1 LVIIVSDFK
10 KFYKY
15 MVKKIDYKSSGVHYD
30 LLDPFKIAAQKA
42 AKSTD
47 GNIDYLKIKEV
58 AGSRGESAFLI
69 DMECCYL
76 AHVEE
81 GLGTKNLIAD
91 EMYKITGKS
100 YYDQIAQDA
109 VGAIVN
115 DLITLGALPVSI
127 AMHLAVGDSHWFS
140 DSKRQNDLVKGW
152 KKACD
157 LSSAIWGGGET
168 PTLKGIIHDNTVL
181 LSGSAVGIIKDKKY
195 LISSKNIKDGDRI
208 ILLESSGI
216 HANGAT
222 LCRKIADSLKNG
234 YKAKLSDGRMFGE
247 ALLDQTIIYV
257 PILKDCVTNNIKLHY
272 ISHITGHGIRKL
284 MRAVEPFSY
293 VIEKIFKPL
302 PVFDFIQK
310 HSGLS
315 DKEMYGT
322 FNMGA
327 GFALYADKK
336 DVKKILE
343 ICKKNKIK
351 AIDAGYIKKEKSE
364 KSVKILPK
372 KIEFEGKSLK
382 VR

>member
-1 LVIIVSDFK
+1 MAK
-10 KFYKY
+10 KL
-15 MVKKIDYKSSGVHYD
+15 DYKSSGVHYD

-47 GNIDYLKIKEV
+47 GNIDYLQIKEV
-58 AGSRGESAFLI
+58 AKSRGESAFLI
-69 DMECCYL
+69 DMGFCWL

-91 EMYKITGKS
+91 AMYKITGKS
-100 YYDQIAQDA
+100 YYDKIAQDT
-109 VGAIVN
+109 VGTIVN

-127 AMHLAVGDSHWFS
+127 AMHLAVGDSHWFQ
-140 DSKRQNDLVKGW
+140 DLKRQKDLVKGW

-157 LSSAIWGGGET
+157 LSSVIWGGGET
-168 PTLKGIIHDNTVL
+168 PTLKGIIHDNSVL

-208 ILLESSGI
+208 ILLESAGI

-222 LCRKIADSLKNG
+222 LCRKIADSLKGG
-234 YKAKLSDGRMFGE
+234 YKTKMADKRMYGD
-247 ALLDQTIIYV
+247 ALLDASFIYV
-257 PILKDCVTNNIKLHY
+257 PVLKDCIKNNIKLHY
-272 ISHITGHGIRKL
+272 ISHITGHGLRKL

-322 FNMGA
+322 FNMGC
-327 GFALYADKK
+327 GFALYAAKK

-343 ICKKNKIK
+343 ICAKNRIK
-351 AIDAGYIKKEKSE
+351 AIDAGYVKKSTGG

-372 KIEFEGKSLK
+372 KIEFEGKSLA